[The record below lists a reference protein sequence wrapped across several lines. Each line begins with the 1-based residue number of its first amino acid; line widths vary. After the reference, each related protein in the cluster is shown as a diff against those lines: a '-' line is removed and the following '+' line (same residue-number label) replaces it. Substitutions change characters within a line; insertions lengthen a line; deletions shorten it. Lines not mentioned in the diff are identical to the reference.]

1 MLSFCLGLF
10 LMSCKS
16 AMDIQYEKN
25 FDLSSY
31 KTYNFYPIIDSKL
44 PEDETKT
51 IMQAVE
57 LQLFKQGYK
66 KSETPDFY
74 VNFFVEENTYYTADF
89 SGKKKNYTESKKE
102 KVDSSKVY
110 LRTTAIDQLL
120 YLDIVDVQNDQLA
133 WNVIIEGSIED
144 PITYEKLFQYYS
156 EKIEKALIKFYE
168 TSNQ

>member
-57 LQLFKQGYK
+57 LQLFKQGYR

-74 VNFFVEENTYYTADF
+74 VKFF
-89 SGKKKNYTESKKE
+89 G
-102 KVDSSKVY
+102 
-110 LRTTAIDQLL
+110 
-120 YLDIVDVQNDQLA
+120 
-133 WNVIIEGSIED
+133 
-144 PITYEKLFQYYS
+144 
-156 EKIEKALIKFYE
+156 
-168 TSNQ
+168 

>member
-1 MLSFCLGLF
+1 MN
-10 LMSCKS
+10 
-16 AMDIQYEKN
+16 IQYEEN
-25 FDLSSY
+25 LDLSSY
-31 KTYNFYPIIDSKL
+31 KTYNFYPVIDSKL

-51 IMQAVE
+51 IMQAVA

-74 VNFFVEENTYYTADF
+74 VNFFVEESTFYKPDISEDN
-89 SGKKKNYTESKKE
+89 KNYTEARKKKE
-102 KVDSSKVY
+102 DTSKVY
-110 LRTTAIDQLL
+110 LKTTAIDQLL

-144 PITYEKLFQYYS
+144 PITHEKLFQYYS
-156 EKIEKALIKFYE
+156 EKIEKALTKFYE